1 MQIPFLSEKNG
12 GGELYC
18 GILLKEAQGTCFIFE
33 KRESSIHLLKQRE
46 FQYMNG
52 WDHIVDDVD
61 NALSIIEQ
69 EVAGNAKLTHCIFF
83 VFSHLIDIQTKEIS
97 KQYTGKIRDLATNLE
112 LKPLGYM
119 EVIDAIHEEL
129 QQEKQTPLSSV
140 VVELDDTQ
148 MTVFLFKAGHKI
160 AVQRNTR
167 TDNFAEDMD
176 NALATIAETHILPT
190 HIYLYDS
197 TDLAEESS
205 DLMLHAWKKNIFI
218 QQPRVAVI
226 PSSTVGAALKNLLE
240 KQLCTLAPSVQQE
253 GEKKEEKKE
262 VLGFT
267 IGREVTVQEDER
279 EQERVMSSPA
289 FTAPSF
295 SLPKFTLPSMPLIIV
310 GVTLLVIGLSLFG
323 FLYFFHKATVTIA
336 IPTEKKEAE
345 VAIVASRDSDEVD
358 VTKLD
363 SVVSSFS
370 ASEKKDTTGK
380 RDIGE
385 KASGEVTLYNYDE
398 KSKEITKGTKLQVDS
413 IQFETD
419 DGTTIPASQFGSD
432 GITKNP
438 GKSKVKIR
446 ALVLGT
452 ESNMDKNK
460 RFSIPGTSSNVL
472 FAINESAITGGTK
485 KTVRTIAKAD
495 IDGIRSFVL
504 DKAKKNA
511 YEKEK
516 QSESSYIL
524 INELTTTSVGSEKVS
539 GEIGEEADKIT
550 YTAKG
555 SVTVYRIPKKS
566 IEESVKKKLEDEKPV
581 EYETDAVK
589 FIVKKQKKLE
599 SGDIQLTIEGSIV
612 FKKTIPK
619 DEVVKTIVGKGT
631 GEGESLIETQFGTK
645 GNTITISPDLPLIQ
659 DRLPFWSG
667 NIRVEFVR

>member
-1 MQIPFLSEKNG
+1 MQIPFLSEKSG
-12 GGELYC
+12 SGELYC

-33 KRESSIHLLKQRE
+33 KKESTIHLLKQRE

-61 NALSIIEQ
+61 NALSIMEQ
-69 EVAGNAKLTHCIFF
+69 EVAGSAKLTHCIFF
-83 VFSHLIDIQTKEIS
+83 VFSHLIDIQTKEIG
-97 KQYTGKIRDLATNLE
+97 KQYTGKIRDLAKNLE

-119 EVIDAIHEEL
+119 EVIDAIHEQL

-160 AVQRNTR
+160 AVQRSTR
-167 TDNFAEDMD
+167 TENFAEDMD
-176 NALATIAETHILPT
+176 SALATIAETHILPT

-197 TDLAEESS
+197 SDLAEESS

-226 PSSTVGAALKNLLE
+226 ASSTVGAALKNLLE
-240 KQLCTLAPSVQQE
+240 KQLCSLAPSVPQ
-253 GEKKEEKKE
+253 GSEKKEEKKE

-267 IGREVTVQEDER
+267 IGHEVAVEENEPSKPIT
-279 EQERVMSSPA
+279 
-289 FTAPSF
+289 PSF
-295 SLPKFTLPSMPLIIV
+295 TFPKLVLPSKPLIII
-310 GVTLLVIGLSLFG
+310 GSTLLVIGLVFFG
-323 FLYFFHKATVTIA
+323 FFYFFHKATITIA

-345 VAIVASRDSDEVD
+345 VAILASRDPEDVD
-358 VTKLD
+358 VTKLE

-413 IQFETD
+413 LQFETD
-419 DGTTIPASQFGSD
+419 DSTTVPASQFGSD

-446 ALVLGT
+446 ALALGT

-460 RFSIPGTSSNVL
+460 RFSVPGISSNVL
-472 FAINESAITGGTK
+472 FAINEAAITGGTK

-495 IDGIRSFVL
+495 IDNIRSFVL
-504 DKAKKNA
+504 DKAKKSA

-516 QSESSYIL
+516 QSETSYIL
-524 INELTTTSVGSEKVS
+524 INELTTTSVGTEKLS
-539 GEIGEEADKIT
+539 GEVGEEADKVT
-550 YTAKG
+550 YTGKG
-555 SVTVYRIPKKS
+555 SVTVYRIPKKA
-566 IEESVKKKLEDEKPV
+566 IEESVKKKLEDEKPAGF
-581 EYETDAVK
+581 ETDAVT
-589 FIVKKQKKLE
+589 FLVKKQKKLE

-612 FKKTIPK
+612 FKKTISSN
-619 DEVVKTIVGKGT
+619 EVSETVTGKGA
-631 GEGESLIETQFGTK
+631 GESEGLIETKFGTK
-645 GNTITISPDLPLIQ
+645 GNTITISPDFPLIKE
-659 DRLPFWSG
+659 RLPYWG
-667 NIRVEFVR
+667 KNIRVEFVR